1 MSALAV
7 DIQEL
12 VYPLP
17 FGRFRSTVLTS
28 CFPIDAADGF
38 DTTAVGLIAPALK
51 LPPARSAT

>member
-12 VYPLP
+12 VYAPIWSVSDHGSNV
-17 FGRFRSTVLTS
+17 F
-28 CFPIDAADGF
+28 FPIGAADGF
-38 DTTAVGLIAPALK
+38 DTTAVGFIAPALK